1 MSQPR
6 PLYRKIRGCL
16 YGGAIGDA
24 MGAPPEGK
32 EPEEIQAR
40 YGEIRD
46 FVEPWDGPSDIGKGD
61 GRHTDDTHM
70 IRVLSEMYIDA
81 DRRLDVFDF
90 AGGIGPRL
98 GQAKRFVAEYG
109 REVPLVDR
117 LFHPEKWLF
126 LRHGLANADPR
137 TGGVGNMVN
146 CGAAM
151 YAAPVGLVNACNPER
166 AYRDAIDI
174 FSAHQVSFGLEAAGI
189 MAFAVAHAF
198 LDCTVQDLFDACLA
212 RAHEGT
218 RLALEALRPVAFAAA
233 DWRRALPRVRAAIAP
248 YDTAPVVFR
257 DRGHGSDH
265 WHPSREH
272 SIEEVPVALALTVIC
287 HGDFEASIAAA
298 SNYGRDCD
306 SIAGMA
312 GSILGA
318 LHGDGAIRPAW
329 IETVNRAN
337 RMNLDPLAAAL
348 AALTVRLHE
357 EQQAA
362 AAQQADRFQSLQ

>member
-1 MSQPR
+1 MTQAS
-6 PLYRKIRGCL
+6 PLYHKIRGCL

-32 EPEEIQAR
+32 DPEEIQAR
-40 YGEIRD
+40 YGEIQD
-46 FVEPWDGPSDIGKGD
+46 FVEPWDGPSDVGKGD

-70 IRVLSEMYIDA
+70 VRVLSEMYVDA
-81 DRRLDVFDF
+81 GRRLDVFDF
-90 AGGIGPRL
+90 AGGIAPRI
-98 GQAKRFVAEYG
+98 GQETRFVSEYG
-109 REVPLVDR
+109 RAVPLVDR

-126 LRHGLANADPR
+126 LRHGLANVDPR

-151 YAAPVGLVNACNPER
+151 YAAPVGIVNACNPER

-218 RLALEALRPVAFAAA
+218 HLALKALRPIAFDNA
-233 DWRRALPRVRAAIAP
+233 DWRSALPKVRAAIAP
-248 YDTAPVVFR
+248 YDTAPEVFR
-257 DRGHGSDH
+257 NRGNGSDD
-265 WHPSREH
+265 WNPSREH
-272 SIEEVPVALALTVIC
+272 SIEEVPVALALMVVC
-287 HGDFEASIAAA
+287 QGDFEASICAA

-318 LHGDGAIRPAW
+318 LQGDGVIRNSW
-329 IETVNRAN
+329 IATVNAAN
-337 RMNLDPLAAAL
+337 RMDLDPLAADL
-348 AALTVRLHE
+348 TALTTRLHR
-357 EQQAA
+357 EQQVAES
-362 AAQQADRFQSLQ
+362 QRSDRFRSL

>member
-1 MSQPR
+1 MTQST
-6 PLYRKIRGCL
+6 LYRKIRGCL

-24 MGAPPEGK
+24 MGAPSEGK
-32 EPEEIQAR
+32 DPDEIKAR
-40 YGEIRD
+40 YGEILD
-46 FVEPWDGPSDIGKGD
+46 FVEPWDGASDIGKGD

-81 DRRLDVFDF
+81 NRQLDVFDF
-90 AGGIGPRL
+90 AGGIAQRI
-98 GQAKRFVAEYG
+98 GQDQRFVSEYG
-109 REVPLVDR
+109 REVALVDR

-151 YAAPVGLVNACNPER
+151 YAAPAGIVNACNPER

-198 LDCTVQDLFDACLA
+198 LDCTAQDIFDACLA

-218 RLALEALRPVAFAAA
+218 RLALEALRPVAFGNS
-233 DWRRALPRVRAAIAP
+233 DWRKALPVVRAAIAP
-248 YDTAPVVFR
+248 YDTAPAAFR
-257 DRGHGSDH
+257 DRGNGSDN
-265 WHPSREH
+265 WHPSRVH
-272 SIEEVPVALALTVIC
+272 SIEEVPVALALMVIC
-287 HGDFEASIAAA
+287 NGDFESAVCSSA
-298 SNYGRDCD
+298 NYGRDCD

-318 LHGDGAIRPAW
+318 LHGDGVIRNSW
-329 IETVNRAN
+329 IDIVNGAN
-337 RMNLDPLAAAL
+337 RMNLDPLAADL
-348 AALTVRLHE
+348 AALTARLHV

-362 AAQQADRFQSLQ
+362 EIRRTDRFRTLQ

>member
-1 MSQPR
+1 MAQISA
-6 PLYRKIRGCL
+6 LYRKIRGCL
-16 YGGAIGDA
+16 YGGAVGDA
-24 MGAPPEGK
+24 LGAPPEGK
-32 EPEEIQAR
+32 DPAEIKAR

-70 IRVLSEMYIDA
+70 VRVLSEMYVDA

-90 AGGIGPRL
+90 AGDIARRIG
-98 GQAKRFVAEYG
+98 QETRFVSEYG
-109 REVPLVDR
+109 REIPLVDR

-151 YAAPVGLVNACNPER
+151 YAAPVGIVNACDPER

-198 LDCTVQDLFDACLA
+198 LDCTAQDIFDACLT

-218 RLALEALRPVAFAAA
+218 HLALEALRPVAFGNS
-233 DWRRALPRVRAAIAP
+233 DWRRALPLVRAAVAP
-248 YDTAPVVFR
+248 YDTAPAVFR
-257 DRGHGSDH
+257 TRGSGSDD
-265 WHPSREH
+265 WNPSRVH
-272 SIEEVPVALALTVIC
+272 SIEEVPVALALMVVC
-287 HGDFEASIAAA
+287 DGDFESTLSAAA
-298 SNYGRDCD
+298 NYGRDCD

-312 GSILGA
+312 GSVLGA
-318 LHGDGAIRPAW
+318 LQGDGAIRNSW
-329 IETVNRAN
+329 IETANVAN
-337 RMNLDPLAAAL
+337 RMNLDSLAAAL
-348 AALTVRLHE
+348 AALAARLHA
-357 EQQAA
+357 EQQTAESRRAA
-362 AAQQADRFQSLQ
+362 RFQALQ

>member
-1 MSQPR
+1 MALNNR
-6 PLYRKIRGCL
+6 LYGKIRGCL

-32 EPEEIQAR
+32 DPDEIKAR
-40 YGEIRD
+40 YGEILD

-70 IRVLSEMYIDA
+70 VRVLSEMYIDA

-90 AGGIGPRL
+90 AQEISNRIGSEVRY
-98 GQAKRFVAEYG
+98 VSEYG
-109 REVPLVDR
+109 REVVLVDR

-151 YAAPVGLVNACNPER
+151 YAAPVGIVNACNPER

-198 LDCTVQDLFDACLA
+198 LDCTPRDIFDACLD

-218 RLALEALRPVAFAAA
+218 RSALEALRPVAFGNS
-233 DWRRALPRVRAAIAP
+233 DWRSALPRVRAAIAP
-248 YDTAPVVFR
+248 YDTAPEVFR
-257 DRGHGSDH
+257 DRGNGSDD
-265 WHPSREH
+265 WNPSRGH
-272 SIEEVPVALALTVIC
+272 SIEEVPVALALMVIC
-287 HGDFEASIAAA
+287 DGDFESSVFSS

-312 GSILGA
+312 GSVLGA
-318 LHGDGAIRPAW
+318 LHGDGAIRPSW
-329 IETVNRAN
+329 IEIVNNAN
-337 RMNLDPLAAAL
+337 RMNLNPLAVGLTAL
-348 AALTVRLHE
+348 ASKLHG
-357 EQQAA
+357 EQQVAET
-362 AAQQADRFQSLQ
+362 QRFDRFHSLQ